1 MIDWLQPLTEPRLK
15 GAVVSRC
22 VYRRPLVRS
31 SRYPSAAN
39 PAAITN
45 RRAMS
50 HALSPVSALLTASST
65 NPSAIEKY
73 HKANQRERSLGEGK
87 R

>member
-1 MIDWLQPLTEPRLK
+1 
-15 GAVVSRC
+15 
-22 VYRRPLVRS
+22 
-31 SRYPSAAN
+31 
-39 PAAITN
+39 
-45 RRAMS
+45 MS
-50 HALSPVSALLTASST
+50 HALSPASALLTASST